1 MTDRIIYIH
10 PGYPKTATS
19 LIQRKFFST
28 HPAINNLGKKQSIS
42 DIDENL
48 LNVFHQIMSEKEIDE
63 NGFMKIKSVIDSIK
77 YDSEKI
83 NLISFE
89 GFTQPNFEVSVEK
102 IFKRIKKIFY
112 ECNYNIKILVTIR
125 SQLTMI
131 PSHYANTSRV
141 YKRETKRWESF
152 KNFINDLQNIDQIKE
167 KRLLV
172 AYDRYKYF
180 KLLKTLTEIF
190 SESNI
195 KFFLYEDLLK
205 NQKNFFDDLA
215 QFFKIQNHLSSNDL
229 KPVNVTR
236 KKNGELKR
244 INKYH
249 FKNLKFIPK
258 FLRDLKPSQK
268 EFLRKIATNFF
279 LDLKYFFD
287 PIKFNDDQ
295 KKIVLNYYKDDNELL
310 GRFLNKDLKSLGY

>member
-1 MTDRIIYIH
+1 MINKMIYIH

-28 HPAINNLGKKQSIS
+28 HPKINNLGKKQSIN
-42 DIDENL
+42 DMDENL
-48 LNVFHQIMSEKEIDE
+48 LNVFRQIMFEKEIDE
-63 NGFMKIKSVIDSIK
+63 NGFMKIKKVIDSIK

-89 GFTQPNFEVSVEK
+89 TFTQANFEVSVEK

-112 ECNYNIKILVTIR
+112 ECNYHIKILVTIR

-131 PSHYANTSRV
+131 PSHYANTSKV
-141 YKRETKRWESF
+141 YKSETKRWESF
-152 KNFINDLQNIDQIKE
+152 KNFINDLQNIDQIEE

-172 AYDRYKYF
+172 AYDRFKYF

-190 SESNI
+190 SESNV

-215 QFFKIQNHLSSNDL
+215 QFFKIQNHLSTNVL
-229 KPVNVTR
+229 KPINVTR

-249 FKNLKFIPK
+249 FKNFKFVPK
-258 FLRDLKPSQK
+258 FLKDLKPSHK
-268 EFLRKIATNFF
+268 EFLRKFFANFF
-279 LDLKYFFD
+279 LDLIYFFD
-287 PIKFNDDQ
+287 PIKLNDDQ